1 MKLRT
6 LTVFALISVALA
18 TVVAN
23 GTAQSAKVDTDN
35 GSSQIQTLL
44 KERRDTL
51 HELVLAVKEQFRHG
65 IGTHDAVIR
74 ASNQLLDAELELAQT
89 REERIGIHKQRVRNL
104 KELEEYA
111 RQRQRAAQV
120 SVDKVLEAR
129 AARLGAEIELLREQA
144 RTN

>member
-1 MKLRT
+1 MFSTTHDQRLW
-6 LTVFALISVALA
+6 
-18 TVVAN
+18 
-23 GTAQSAKVDTDN
+23 
-35 GSSQIQTLL
+35 
-44 KERRDTL
+44 
-51 HELVLAVKEQFRHG
+51 LAVKEQFRHG